1 MTAIFYF
8 PSRAVRL
15 AMRSAAT
22 SAEPELPLSGAPD
35 APAPA
40 DAGSSPGCTKAPA
53 SAGPFH
59 GCAGVPVRAMEDV
72 LAERM
77 RVILDFG
84 HTPEKDLQLP
94 LAWLPQEARNYLTDA
109 IDEAHRGPDR
119 HAIARRKLIKAG
131 ALLLAAI
138 VDPPAPD
145 DEGADLPDLHA
156 ADAPGRGIV
165 ARTAAQ
171 DIHGATGV
179 STSVASAWRR
189 SAISIATEQMPRTM
203 APAMAD
209 AQMPA
214 MTR

>member
-1 MTAIFYF
+1 VTAIFYF

-138 VDPPAPD
+138 DR
-145 DEGADLPDLHA
+145 L
-156 ADAPGRGIV
+156 DA
-165 ARTAAQ
+165 
-171 DIHGATGV
+171 
-179 STSVASAWRR
+179 
-189 SAISIATEQMPRTM
+189 EPRH
-203 APAMAD
+203 D
-209 AQMPA
+209 
-214 MTR
+214 REDH